1 MNEWNMRVVTETT
14 QWPDRPVRRAG
25 VNSFGYGGA
34 NAHAILES
42 IDSVLPGY
50 RESRNA
56 PAWLKLQRESF
67 LLPFSASN
75 EDSMR
80 STVEQIT
87 TRTDI
92 DYSDLAYTLGVRRTH
107 FVSRGFA
114 IVDRKDGGG
123 LDIDKLV
130 SGGKREAALPLA
142 FIFTGQGAQ
151 WPQMGKELMEEF
163 PSFLRT
169 IRELDGVLQGLPHPP
184 SWTLEGRLHSR
195 PVYP

>member
-1 MNEWNMRVVTETT
+1 MRVVTKAT

-56 PAWLKLQRESF
+56 PAWFKSQRDSF

-80 STVEQIT
+80 STAKNIA

-107 FVSRGFA
+107 FSSRGFT
-114 IVDRKDGGG
+114 IVDRKDVGG
-123 LDIDKLV
+123 LNIDRLV
-130 SGGKREAALPLA
+130 SGGKREAPLPLA

-151 WPQMGKELMEEF
+151 WPQMGKEMMDEF

-169 IRELDGVLQGLPHPP
+169 IRELDSVLQGLPHPP
-184 SWTLEGRLHSR
+184 SWTLEGGNHYLL
-195 PVYP
+195 